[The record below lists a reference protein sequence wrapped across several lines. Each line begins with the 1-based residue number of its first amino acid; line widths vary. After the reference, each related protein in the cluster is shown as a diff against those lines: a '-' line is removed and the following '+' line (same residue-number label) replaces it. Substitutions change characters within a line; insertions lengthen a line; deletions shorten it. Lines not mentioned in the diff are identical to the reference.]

1 MGSVFLRGKSY
12 VGKYK
17 DENGNWVRKTLG
29 RHPTINK
36 TIAREILQ
44 DIERKVKLGQH
55 GMVKAIIPSLA
66 DFTNDYLSYVRDT
79 VKKRSWKRD
88 ELCLRHLKDFFKGRK
103 LSDIQPQDVD
113 DYKASRLSE
122 VAPATVNREL
132 EVLRHLFH
140 LAERWNKFFGK
151 NPVSRAG
158 LLPLNNHKERIL
170 SLDEEKRLLNAC
182 DSYMR
187 NIIITALYTGM
198 RKGEVISLKWENV
211 DLDNGIITIDQTNA
225 KSKKARRIPIN
236 SVVRR
241 LLLEQRLKS
250 AGNDYVFLSSKG
262 SPYLRQD
269 SLNRAFTLALQ
280 KADIKGLRFH
290 DLRHTAA
297 TRMIESGFSIVAVKE
312 ILGHASLD
320 MTMRYAH
327 PNESLRSALEGLS
340 SYYSDTF
347 GHNSGHTSNNP

>member
-1 MGSVFLRGKSY
+1 MGSVYRRGDSY

-17 DENGNWVRKTLG
+17 DENGIWVRKTLG
-29 RHPTINK
+29 RHPSINK
-36 TIAREILQ
+36 TIAKEILK

-113 DYKASRLSE
+113 DYKASRLRE

-151 NPVSRAG
+151 NPASRAG

-182 DSYMR
+182 DPYMR

-236 SVVRR
+236 SVIRR

-347 GHNSGHTSNNP
+347 GHNSGHMNNNP

>member
-1 MGSVFLRGKSY
+1 MGSVFKRGNSY
-12 VGKYK
+12 VIKYK
-17 DENGNWVRKTLG
+17 DENDRWVKKTIG
-29 RHPTINK
+29 RYPTINK
-36 TIAREILQ
+36 TIAREILL
-44 DIERKVKLGQH
+44 DIERKLKLGQH
-55 GMVKAIIPSLA
+55 DMIKAKIPSLE
-66 DFTNDYLSYVRDT
+66 DFTKDYLSYVRDT

-103 LSDIQPQDVD
+103 LSNIKPQDID
-113 DYKASRLSE
+113 DYKASRLNE

-158 LLPLNNHKERIL
+158 LLPLSNSKERIL
-170 SLDEEKRLLNAC
+170 SLDEEKRLLSVC
-182 DSYMR
+182 DTYLRS
-187 NIIITALYTGM
+187 IIVTALYTGM
-198 RKGEVISLKWENV
+198 RKGEVISLKWENI
-211 DLDNGIITIDQTNA
+211 DLDNGIITIDQTNT

-241 LLLEQRLKS
+241 LLLEQRLMS
-250 AGNDYVFLSSKG
+250 AGNDHVFLSSKG
-262 SPYLRQD
+262 FPYLRQD

-327 PNESLRSALEGLS
+327 PNESLKSALEGLS
-340 SYYSDTF
+340 LYYSDSL
-347 GHNSGHTSNNP
+347 GHKSGHIKDNQ